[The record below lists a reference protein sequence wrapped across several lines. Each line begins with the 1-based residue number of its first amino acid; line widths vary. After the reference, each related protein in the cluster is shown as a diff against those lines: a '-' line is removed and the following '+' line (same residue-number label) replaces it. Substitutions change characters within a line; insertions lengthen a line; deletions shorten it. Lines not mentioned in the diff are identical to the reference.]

1 MHHEPLASRFLM
13 TRTPRAGW
21 INLAA
26 LEFLGTATLA
36 LSFTS
41 IIRRQ
46 WSLQPVGFPS
56 VKLPKYCYLSN
67 AHQKRPG

>member
-46 WSLQPVGFPS
+46 WSL
-56 VKLPKYCYLSN
+56 
-67 AHQKRPG
+67 